1 MTYRFYRNKFRIATM
16 SHPDYFVISDILNVT
31 NSVLFRFILSYSQI
45 YPNRITNFKSFVIIR
60 NLLQRQISLY
70 SKLKLYILDQ
80 LLPKIEIVEYTN
92 GYTVRCNTSRRISI
106 QTDVRIRTS
115 ESENPDRLTKEKRE

>member
-1 MTYRFYRNKFRIATM
+1 M
-16 SHPDYFVISDILNVT
+16 SHPDYFIISGILNVT
-31 NSVLFRFILSYSQI
+31 NSVLFRFIQI
-45 YPNRITNFKSFVIIR
+45 YPNRITNFLFVIIR

-80 LLPKIEIVEYTN
+80 LLPKIEKIEYTN